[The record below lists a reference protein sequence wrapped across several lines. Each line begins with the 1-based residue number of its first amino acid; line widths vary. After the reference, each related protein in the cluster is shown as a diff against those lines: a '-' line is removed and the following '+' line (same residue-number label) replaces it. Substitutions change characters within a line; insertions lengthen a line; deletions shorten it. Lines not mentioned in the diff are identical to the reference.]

1 MLDQLVEKLL
11 ALFGSI
17 PPFFLEEGSP
27 NVYLVRAMF
36 ALMFLVAI
44 VFVIALWLP
53 RWKER
58 VSGVFTR
65 KR

>member
-17 PPFFLEEGSP
+17 PALFLEEGSP
-27 NVYLVRAMF
+27 NVYLIRAMF
-36 ALMFLVAI
+36 ALMFVVAI
-44 VFVIALWLP
+44 FLVIALWAP
-53 RWKER
+53 RWKDR

>member
-1 MLDQLVEKLL
+1 MLDQVVEKLL

-27 NVYLVRAMF
+27 NADMIRVMF
-36 ALMFLVAI
+36 ALMFVVAI
-44 VFVIALWLP
+44 IFVIALWVP
-53 RWKER
+53 RWRER

>member
-17 PPFFLEEGSP
+17 PALFLEEGSP
-27 NVYLVRAMF
+27 NVYMIRAMF